1 VELSAAIVGCGP
13 RGVDHGFALRQVE
26 GISLAGVCDLDQP
39 VRERAAGEL
48 GVPAYADASE
58 LIAAEAPEVV
68 VVATQPSGRAR
79 LIAPIVESES
89 VRAVV
94 VEKPLALSMSEAEEI
109 VAAADRAGVQLTVCH
124 QLRFTP
130 HFRALQEAIERG
142 DLGSIEFI
150 RGLAYGHLLDQ
161 GDHLVDGARALTG
174 GRNFAWAMSQGG
186 ADLAPGSTPDP
197 AQLAVPDWTTHN
209 LALEGGIRCTIETG
223 PLHQRSERF
232 GQGEEEIDDY
242 LDKRLTVVGSRGVA
256 QFVTGGECR
265 ILTEDDAD
273 WRVHPGGIDGAVAG
287 TRLFHEAVRDSLL
300 NGTEH
305 PADGHDALHS
315 LEGLLACARSAT
327 TGEAVRLPLSQEGD
341 VAPEIRASR
350 EPEVSVI
357 LPIADHRG
365 YAERGVS
372 SWTQGQ
378 SFDRERYEVIL
389 AWDGAEAG
397 LGARVEPLLGEG
409 DRLIRNDEASE
420 IELYD
425 EAARAARGRVLIFT
439 EPHCIAEP
447 EFIHEVLAYL
457 AQTGEVGAC
466 GRTVA
471 ISPNRLA
478 RMEQVLY
485 DEGFSVWS
493 QPGHWCRVI
502 LRAFAIERAAYLE
515 AGGYETRYGRFAEF
529 ALAATLHSTGKRV
542 GYAPGAAVQ
551 HLYTTSFEELIPP
564 VEDFV
569 VGEVHYRAEHSAAY
583 CERYFGIPGE
593 WAARRQLSRS
603 GARTAL
609 GLAARALFR
618 PVTWRTGTARPLL
631 ATAARLLPIA
641 LFGPRPA
648 LAYADARFALA
659 RIRCRLWR
667 FSDRRLEHAYR
678 DAWHWM
684 ARRARLGVIAELD
697 PAPPEPADE
706 TTFDLAELE
715 DQHLFGFHPAE
726 RVNGTSF
733 RWSKA
738 IASAELPVEPGPY
751 RVEIETGG
759 LRDPR
764 ALGVQ
769 VFFNGRRIPASRL
782 DLGESR
788 ISFGLKPREFA
799 SGAPQRLA
807 LVAAPFR
814 PEDVAGSEE
823 TRELALPVSS
833 LSFRR
838 IDGDGRR

>member
-13 RGVDHGFALRQVE
+13 RGVAHGLALAQVE
-26 GISLAGVCDLDQP
+26 GISLSGVCDLARP
-39 VRERAAGEL
+39 ARERAAAEL
-48 GVPAYADASE
+48 GVSAYDEVSELLAAVAPDVAIVATQPRGRAE
-58 LIAAEAPEVV
+58 LIAAI
-68 VVATQPSGRAR
+68 VAT
-79 LIAPIVESES
+79 ES

-94 VEKPLALSMSEAEEI
+94 VEKPLALSMSEAAEI
-109 VAAADRAGVQLTVCH
+109 VAAADRAQVRLSVCH

-130 HFRALQEAIERG
+130 HFRALQESVERG
-142 DLGSIEFI
+142 DLGTIEFI

-174 GRNFAWAMSQGG
+174 GRRFTWAMSQGG
-186 ADLAPGSTPDP
+186 AALASGSVDDP
-197 AQLAVPDWTTHN
+197 SQLDVPDWTTSN
-209 LALEGGIRCTIETG
+209 LALDGGVRCTIETG

-232 GQGEEEIDDY
+232 GQGEDEIDDY
-242 LDKRLTVVGSRGVA
+242 LDKRFTVVGSRGVA

-273 WRVHPGGIDGAVAG
+273 WRVHPGGIHGAVSG

-300 NGTEH
+300 NDTEP
-305 PADGHDALHS
+305 PAGGHDALHS
-315 LEGLLACARSAT
+315 LEGLLAAARSAT
-327 TGEAVRLPLSQEGD
+327 TGEAVRLPLRRDED
-341 VAPEIRASR
+341 AAPEVRRSP

-378 SFDRERYEVIL
+378 SFDRDRYEVVL

-397 LGARVEPLLGEG
+397 LGERVEPLLGDG
-409 DRLIRNDEASE
+409 DRLIRNDEATE

-425 EAARAARGRVLIFT
+425 QAARAARGRLLIFT

-447 EFIHEVLAYL
+447 EFIEELLTYL
-457 AQTGEVGAC
+457 AQSGEVGAC

-471 ISPNRLA
+471 ISPNAFA
-478 RMEQVLY
+478 RMEQRLY

-493 QPGHWCRVI
+493 QPGQWCRVI

-515 AGGYETRYGRFAEF
+515 AGGYETEYGRFAEF
-529 ALAATLHSTGKRV
+529 ALAATLHSTGKRI

-569 VGEVHYRAEHSAAY
+569 VGEVHYRADHPAAY
-583 CERYFGIPGE
+583 TERYFGIPEE
-593 WAARRQLSRS
+593 WAARSQLSRT
-603 GARTAL
+603 GARRAL
-609 GLAARALFR
+609 GLAARALLR
-618 PVTWRTGTARPLL
+618 PAAWRAGTARPLL
-631 ATAARLLPIA
+631 ASAVRLAPTALL
-641 LFGPRPA
+641 GPRPA
-648 LAYADARFALA
+648 LAYADARFALT
-659 RIRCRLWR
+659 RLRCRLWR
-667 FSDRRLEHAYR
+667 LSDRRLERAYR
-678 DAWHWM
+678 DALHWM
-684 ARRARLGVIAELD
+684 ARRARLRVIAELE
-697 PAPPEPADE
+697 PEAPEPVEE
-706 TTFDLAELE
+706 TSFDLAEME

-738 IASAELPVEPGPY
+738 IASAELPVAPGPY

-769 VFFNGRRIPASRL
+769 VFFNGRRIRRSRL
-782 DLGESR
+782 ELAESR
-788 ISFGLKPREFA
+788 ITFGLKPSDFA
-799 SGAPQRLA
+799 SGVPQRLSF
-807 LVAAPFR
+807 VAAPFR
-814 PEDVAGSEE
+814 PADVAGSEE

-833 LSFRR
+833 LSFHR
-838 IDGDGRR
+838 IDGDGLR